1 MSKTYACW
9 RVSSGDQNEARQ
21 LKAFK
26 ECGLKFD
33 DIFGDKQSGKSMDR
47 PEYQRMIGLLEPG
60 DLIVF
65 SSLDRMSRNYEDIA
79 HEWELITK
87 KLGCDILI
95 LDMADLLDTRKSK
108 DLLGTLISDL
118 VVRLL
123 GYVAQTER
131 ENIRKRQAGGIEAMP
146 VDENGRKVSAKTGRG
161 FGRPKKRPDNFDEVF
176 RKQRSGEL
184 SLNQA
189 LELVGVG
196 RTRWYELTKEVT
208 GCVTVET
215 VSV

>member
-1 MSKTYACW
+1 MGRIFGCW

-21 LKAFK
+21 LKTFR

-33 DIFGDKQSGKSMDR
+33 GIFGDKQSGKSMDR
-47 PEYQRMIGLLEPG
+47 PEYQRMIEMLEPG
-60 DLIVF
+60 DLVVF

-79 HEWELITK
+79 REWGYITK
-87 KLGCDILI
+87 DRDCDILI

-131 ENIRKRQAGGIEAMP
+131 ESIKKRQAEGIAAMP
-146 VDENGRKVSAKTGRG
+146 VDENGRRVSKKTGRG
-161 FGRPKKRPDNFDEVF
+161 FGRTEKRPDNFLEVYE
-176 RKQRSGEL
+176 RQQRGEITL
-184 SLNQA
+184 KEA
-189 LELVGVG
+189 LAEVGVG
-196 RTRWYELTKEVT
+196 RTRWYELAKEVAA
-208 GCVTVET
+208 
-215 VSV
+215 

>member
-1 MSKTYACW
+1 MGRVFGCW

-21 LKAFK
+21 LKTFR

-33 DIFGDKQSGKSMDR
+33 GIFGDKQSGKSMDR
-47 PEYQRMIGLLEPG
+47 PEYQRMIEMLEPG
-60 DLIVF
+60 DLVVF

-79 HEWELITK
+79 REWGYITK
-87 KLGCDILI
+87 DRDCDILI

-131 ENIRKRQAGGIEAMP
+131 ESIRKRQAEGIQAMP
-146 VDENGRKVSAKTGRG
+146 VDENGRKVSQKTGRG
-161 FGRPKKRPDNFDEVF
+161 FGRQEKRPDNFVEVYE
-176 RKQRSGEL
+176 RQQRGEITL
-184 SLNQA
+184 KEA
-189 LELVGVG
+189 LAEVGVG
-196 RTRWYELTKEVT
+196 RTRWYELAREVAAY
-208 GCVTVET
+208 C
-215 VSV
+215 SN